1 MRVEVD
7 RGRCVGAGMCVLT
20 EPAVFDQDDDGTVLL
35 LDPAPPAAG
44 HAAVRDA
51 ALVCPAG
58 AITVQDGPR

>member
-1 MRVEVD
+1 
-7 RGRCVGAGMCVLT
+7 MCVLT